1 MASSRPMTSSRPYL
15 IRAVHEW
22 IADNGL
28 TPQMLVD
35 AEAQGVVVPSH
46 CVENG
51 RIVLNVS
58 AGAVRGFRVGD
69 DRVEFDA
76 RFSGVSF
83 HVELPVQ
90 AVLAVLAREN
100 GVGMSFPEERDMP
113 PSAPAGGEPKASRPT
128 LRVVK

>member
-1 MASSRPMTSSRPYL
+1 MTSSRPYL

-22 IADNGL
+22 ISDNGL

-35 AEAQGVVVPSH
+35 AEAQGVAVPAH
-46 CVENG
+46 CIRNG

-58 AGAVRGFRVGD
+58 ANAVRGFCIGKE
-69 DRVEFDA
+69 RVEFDA

-83 HVELPVQ
+83 HVQVPVQ
-90 AVLAVLAREN
+90 SVLAVVAREN
-100 GVGMSFPEERDMP
+100 GVGMSFPEEQ
-113 PSAPAGGEPKASRPT
+113 SAPPPPAPPGGESRPARPA

>member
-1 MASSRPMTSSRPYL
+1 MTSSRPYL

-22 IADNGL
+22 IADNAL

-35 AEAQGVVVPSH
+35 AEAPGVVVPSH

-58 AGAVRGFRVGD
+58 ANAVRGFRIGN

-83 HVELPVQ
+83 HVELPVHS
-90 AVLAVLAREN
+90 VLAVVAREKRRGDVLSPKSAAN
-100 GVGMSFPEERDMP
+100 PHPLRRAASPSGPGRSF
-113 PSAPAGGEPKASRPT
+113 AS
-128 LRVVK
+128 

>member
-35 AEAQGVVVPSH
+35 AEAPGVVVPSH

-58 AGAVRGFRVGD
+58 VGAVRGLRIGD

-90 AVLAVLAREN
+90 AVLAVVAREN
-100 GVGMSFPEERDMP
+100 GVGMSFPEERDTP

>member
-1 MASSRPMTSSRPYL
+1 MASSPKMTSSRPYL

-22 IADNGL
+22 IADNAL

-35 AEAQGVVVPSH
+35 AQAPGVVVPTH
-46 CVENG
+46 CVDNG
-51 RIVLNVS
+51 RVVLNVS
-58 AGAVRGFRVGD
+58 ASAVRGLRIGD

-83 HVELPVQ
+83 HVELPVSS
-90 AVLAVLAREN
+90 VLAVVAREN
-100 GVGMSFPEERDMP
+100 GVGMSFPEEQSEP
-113 PSAPAGGEPKASRPT
+113 PPAPSGGKPKSARPK

>member
-1 MASSRPMTSSRPYL
+1 MTSSRPYL

-22 IADNGL
+22 IADNAL

-35 AEAQGVVVPSH
+35 AEAPGVVVPSH

-58 AGAVRGFRVGD
+58 ANAVRGFRIGNE
-69 DRVEFDA
+69 RVEFDA

-83 HVELPVQ
+83 HVELPVHS
-90 AVLAVLAREN
+90 VLAVVAREN
-100 GVGMSFPEERDMP
+100 GVGMSFPEERSEP
-113 PSAPAGGEPKASRPT
+113 PPAPSGGESKRSRPK

>member
-35 AEAQGVVVPSH
+35 AESQGVVVPSH

-58 AGAVRGFRVGD
+58 AGAVRGLRIGD

-90 AVLAVLAREN
+90 AVLAVVAREN
-100 GVGMSFPEERDMP
+100 GVGMSFPEERGTP
-113 PSAPAGGEPKASRPT
+113 PPPPAGGEPKASRPT

>member
-58 AGAVRGFRVGD
+58 AGAVRGLRIGD

-90 AVLAVLAREN
+90 AVLAVVAREN
-100 GVGMSFPEERDMP
+100 GVGMSFPEERGTP
-113 PSAPAGGEPKASRPT
+113 PPPPAGGEPKASRPT

>member
-1 MASSRPMTSSRPYL
+1 MTSSRPYL

-22 IADNGL
+22 IADNAL

-35 AEAQGVVVPSH
+35 AEAPGVVVPSH

-58 AGAVRGFRVGD
+58 ASAVRGFRIGND
-69 DRVEFDA
+69 HVEFDA

-83 HVELPVQ
+83 HVELPVNS
-90 AVLAVLAREN
+90 VLAVVAREN
-100 GVGMSFPEERDMP
+100 GVGMSFPEERSEP
-113 PSAPAGGEPKASRPT
+113 PPAPSGGESKASRPK

>member
-1 MASSRPMTSSRPYL
+1 MTSSRPYL

-22 IADNGL
+22 IADNAL

-35 AEAQGVVVPSH
+35 AEAPGVVVPSH

-58 AGAVRGFRVGD
+58 ANAVRGFRIGN

-83 HVELPVQ
+83 HVELPVHS
-90 AVLAVLAREN
+90 VLAVVAREN
-100 GVGMSFPEERDMP
+100 GVGMSFPEERSEPPPAP
-113 PSAPAGGEPKASRPT
+113 PSGGESKRSRPK

>member
-51 RIVLNVS
+51 RIMLNVS
-58 AGAVRGFRVGD
+58 AGAVRGLRIGD

-90 AVLAVLAREN
+90 AVLAVVAREN
-100 GVGMSFPEERDMP
+100 GVGMSFPEEPGTP

>member
-1 MASSRPMTSSRPYL
+1 MTSSRPYL

-22 IADNGL
+22 IADNAL

-35 AEAQGVVVPSH
+35 AEAPGVVVPSH

-58 AGAVRGFRVGD
+58 ASAVRGFRVGN

-76 RFSGVSF
+76 RFAGVSF
-83 HVELPVQ
+83 HVELPVHS
-90 AVLAVLAREN
+90 VLAVVAREN
-100 GVGMSFPEERDMP
+100 GVGMSFPEERSEP
-113 PSAPAGGEPKASRPT
+113 PPAPSGGESKASRPK

>member
-1 MASSRPMTSSRPYL
+1 MTSSRPYL

-22 IADNGL
+22 IADNAL

-35 AEAQGVVVPSH
+35 AEAPGVVVPSH

-58 AGAVRGFRVGD
+58 ASAVRGFRIGND
-69 DRVEFDA
+69 HVEFDA

-83 HVELPVQ
+83 HVELPVHSI
-90 AVLAVLAREN
+90 LAVVAREN
-100 GVGMSFPEERDMP
+100 GVGMSFPEERSEP
-113 PSAPAGGEPKASRPT
+113 PPAPSGGESKASRPK

>member
-1 MASSRPMTSSRPYL
+1 MTSSRPYL

-28 TPQMLVD
+28 TPQMVVD
-35 AEAQGVVVPSH
+35 AGIPGVVVPAH
-46 CVENG
+46 CVNEG
-51 RIVLNVS
+51 RVVLNVS
-58 AGAVRGFRVGD
+58 AGAVRGFCIGN

-83 HVELPVQ
+83 HVELPHR
-90 AVLAVLAREN
+90 AVVAMVAKEN
-100 GVGMSFPEERDMP
+100 GVGMSFPEERGMP
-113 PSAPAGGEPKASRPT
+113 PPDPSGGKPRPARPS

>member
-1 MASSRPMTSSRPYL
+1 MTSSRPYL

-35 AEAQGVVVPSH
+35 ARVEGVVVPAH

-58 AGAVRGFRVGD
+58 ASAVRGFCIGRD
-69 DRVEFDA
+69 LVEFDA
-76 RFSGVSF
+76 RFSGTGF
-83 HVELPVQ
+83 HVELPVR
-90 AVLAVLAREN
+90 AVLAVVAREN
-100 GVGMSFPEERDMP
+100 GVGMSFPEEKNVP
-113 PSAPAGGEPKASRPT
+113 PPPPEGGKAKPARPT